1 MTVVGGERRAR
12 PKPKVDEVGQLKRL
26 IAIQT
31 QIVELARENE
41 RTEQQCAT
49 LRHEL
54 SQSRQPPVPRWSP
67 LRWLRAVAQ
76 RFTKRPS

>member
-12 PKPKVDEVGQLKRL
+12 PKPKVDEVEQLKRL

-31 QIVELARENE
+31 QIVELAKENE
-41 RTEQQCAT
+41 LTEQQCTA

-54 SQSRQPPVPRWSP
+54 SQSRRRPAPRWSP
-67 LRWLRAVAQ
+67 LRWFRVVVQ
-76 RFTKRPS
+76 RFTRRAS

>member
-12 PKPKVDEVGQLKRL
+12 PKPKVDEVEQLKRL

-31 QIVELARENE
+31 QIVELAKENE
-41 RTEQQCAT
+41 LTEQQCAT

-54 SQSRQPPVPRWSP
+54 SQARRRPAERWSP

>member
-12 PKPKVDEVGQLKRL
+12 PRSKVDEVEQLKRL

-31 QIVELARENE
+31 QIVKLANENE
-41 RTEQQCAT
+41 LTEQQCAA

-54 SQSRQPPVPRWSP
+54 SQSRRRPGERWSP
-67 LRWLRAVAQ
+67 LRWFREVVQ
-76 RFTKRPS
+76 CFTKRAS

>member
-12 PKPKVDEVGQLKRL
+12 PKPKEDEVEQLKRL

-41 RTEQQCAT
+41 LTEQQCAA
-49 LRHEL
+49 LRQEL
-54 SQSRQPPVPRWSP
+54 SQARR
-67 LRWLRAVAQ
+67 
-76 RFTKRPS
+76 RPSGRWTPQQLFRAMVKLVSK

>member
-12 PKPKVDEVGQLKRL
+12 PKPKVDEVEQLRRL

-31 QIVELARENE
+31 QIVELAKENE
-41 RTEQQCAT
+41 LTEQQCAE

-54 SQSRQPPVPRWSP
+54 SQSRRRSAPQWSP

-76 RFTKRPS
+76 RFKRRAS